1 MTNETLLPADPR
13 PRASVRPGGT
23 SFMGLVGVEL
33 RRLWWRRL
41 TKVAVVGVIAFV
53 GIATYGVYQQTNPE
67 AIAQRMESFNQNV
80 AEMKKQ
86 QDAMSAEDK
95 AAQTAE
101 CRAQEQQQSS
111 GDSSAD
117 FGCDQMFAPPTLQDF
132 GLVNTARDELVRG
145 LAQASVYFLGF
156 LAFLLGAS
164 FVAAEF
170 SSGAMGNWLTF
181 QPRRLRVAASK
192 LSAATVAG
200 AALALLGV
208 GLSLL
213 TVTGVTTINRPDA
226 SLNLPDAAPTTSEP
240 LSVSLLR
247 IAVVV
252 ALGGLGGAA
261 IGLLLRSTAAV
272 VGLVLGY
279 AVVVEGFIANGIGDG
294 RLRPWFVSLNIDAF
308 VQNGAKYYV
317 STCDANG
324 CQGLQLTN
332 SFTHGWV
339 YLLVVTVVGVVAAL
353 AIFQRRDVT

>member
-1 MTNETLLPADPR
+1 MTNETLVPAEPR
-13 PRASVRPGGT
+13 PRAGVRPGGT
-23 SFMGLVGVEL
+23 SFLGLVGVEL

-41 TKVAVVGVIAFV
+41 TKAALVGVIAFV
-53 GIATYGVYQQTNPE
+53 GLASYGVYQQTSPE
-67 AIAQRMESFNQNV
+67 TIAQRLDDFKQNV

-86 QDAMSAEDK
+86 QDAMSAQEK

-111 GDSSAD
+111 GDSPAD
-117 FGCDQMFAPPTLQDF
+117 FGCDQMFAAPTPADF
-132 GLVNTARDELVRG
+132 GLVNTARDDLVRG
-145 LAQASVYFLGF
+145 LAEASVYFLGF

-170 SSGAMGNWLTF
+170 SSGSMGNWLTF
-181 QPRRLRVAASK
+181 APRRLRVAASK
-192 LSAATVAG
+192 LSAATLAG

-226 SLNLPDAAPTTSEP
+226 SLKLPDATPTTTEP
-240 LSVSLLR
+240 LSLSLLR
-247 IAVVV
+247 IVVVV

-261 IGLLLRSTAAV
+261 VGLLLRSTAAV

-294 RLRPWFVSLNIDAF
+294 RLRPWFISLNIDAF

-317 STCDANG
+317 SSCDQNG
-324 CQGLQLTN
+324 CQSVQLVN

-339 YLLVVTVVGVVAAL
+339 YLLVITVVGVVAAL
-353 AIFQRRDVT
+353 AIFRRRDVT